1 MLVFRIFWFNF
12 SFREYVFVFLVFSKR
27 FFFLVFTLFNSVFL
41 VLDEEV
47 GILAIVYRNDR

>member
-1 MLVFRIFWFNF
+1 MLIFRIFWFNF

-41 VLDEEV
+41 VLDKEF
-47 GILAIVYRNDR
+47 GILAIGCCL